1 MPVYNFNVSFNGGA
15 LEDGGILVLG
25 NSLFLSPIAVTTFG
39 FIYEVSDIWFNLD
52 DTICQDVTW
61 TSVSTPSTTWT
72 PCSCSAS
79 CG

>member
-1 MPVYNFNVSFNGGA
+1 MPAYNFNVTFNGGA
-15 LEDGGILVLG
+15 LEDRGILVVG
-25 NSLFLSPIAVTTFG
+25 NSLFLSPISLTTFG
-39 FIYEVSDIWFNLD
+39 LVYELGDIWFNLD

-61 TSVSTPSTTWT
+61 TAVATPSTTWT